1 MAKIEFKNVNYIYNQ
16 KTSKETRAL
25 CDVNLKLDDG
35 EFLAIIGHTGS
46 GKSTLIQLMDGLLK
60 GATGEILVDG
70 KNIED
75 KDFNKRELRKKVGL
89 VFQNPENQLFEET
102 VLKDVCFGPKNMGLS
117 NEEAEKKAI
126 EALKLVEVPK
136 ESYNKSVFELSGGQ
150 KRRVAI
156 AGVLA
161 MDPEVLILD
170 EPTSG
175 LDPQGR
181 NMIMEQ
187 VKKLHEKKG
196 VSIVWVSHN
205 MEQVALHAKRIVVMN
220 DGKVAMDDTT
230 RNIFARG
237 NELEQMGLKVPQVTS
252 VMHELKSAGLDVD
265 ISVLSVEEAKDNLL
279 KVLK

>member
-25 CDVNLKLDDG
+25 CDVDLKIDDG

-136 ESYNKSVFELSGGQ
+136 ESYDKSVFELSGGQ

-187 VKKLHEKKG
+187 VKKLHEEKG
-196 VSIVWVSHN
+196 ISIIWVSHN

-237 NELEQMGLKVPQVTS
+237 DELEQMGLKVPQVTS
-252 VMHELKSAGLDVD
+252 VMHELKNAGLDVD
-265 ISVLSVEEAKDNLL
+265 TSVLSVEEAKDNLL
-279 KVLK
+279 KVLH

>member
-25 CDVNLKLDDG
+25 CDVNLKIDEG

-136 ESYNKSVFELSGGQ
+136 ESYDKSVFELSGGQ

-237 NELEQMGLKVPQVTS
+237 DELEQMGLKVPQVTS

-265 ISVLSVEEAKDNLL
+265 TSVLSVEEAKDNLL

>member
-25 CDVNLKLDDG
+25 CDVNLKIDEG

-136 ESYNKSVFELSGGQ
+136 ESYDKSVFELSGGQ

-237 NELEQMGLKVPQVTS
+237 DELEKMGLKVPQVTS

-265 ISVLSVEEAKDNLL
+265 TSVLSVEEAKDNLL

>member
-25 CDVNLKLDDG
+25 CDVNLKIDDG

-126 EALKLVEVPK
+126 EALRLVEVPK

-237 NELEQMGLKVPQVTS
+237 DELEQMGLKVPQVTS
-252 VMHELKSAGLDVD
+252 VMHELKNAGLDVD
-265 ISVLSVEEAKDNLL
+265 TSVLSVEEAKDNLL

>member
-25 CDVNLKLDDG
+25 CDVDLKIDDG

-136 ESYNKSVFELSGGQ
+136 ESYDKSVFELSGGQ

-187 VKKLHEKKG
+187 VKKLHEEKG
-196 VSIVWVSHN
+196 ISIVWVSHN

-237 NELEQMGLKVPQVTS
+237 DELEQMGLKVPQVTS

-265 ISVLSVEEAKDNLL
+265 TSVLSVEEAKDNLL

>member
-25 CDVNLKLDDG
+25 CDVNLKIDDG

-136 ESYNKSVFELSGGQ
+136 ESYDKSVFELSGGQ

-187 VKKLHEKKG
+187 VKKLHEEKG
-196 VSIVWVSHN
+196 ISIIWVSHN

-237 NELEQMGLKVPQVTS
+237 DELEQMGLKVPQVTS

-265 ISVLSVEEAKDNLL
+265 TSVLSVEEAKDNLL

>member
-25 CDVNLKLDDG
+25 CDVNLKIDEG

-136 ESYNKSVFELSGGQ
+136 ESYDKSVFELSGGQ

-237 NELEQMGLKVPQVTS
+237 DELEQMGLKVPQVTS
-252 VMHELKSAGLDVD
+252 VMHELKNAGLDVD
-265 ISVLSVEEAKDNLL
+265 TSVLSVEEAKDNLL

>member
-25 CDVNLKLDDG
+25 CDVNLKIDEG

-60 GATGEILVDG
+60 GATGEILVDD

-136 ESYNKSVFELSGGQ
+136 ESYDKSVFELSGGQ

-187 VKKLHEKKG
+187 VKKLHEEKG
-196 VSIVWVSHN
+196 ISIIWVSHN

-237 NELEQMGLKVPQVTS
+237 DELEQMGLKVPQVTS

-265 ISVLSVEEAKDNLL
+265 TSVLIIEEAKDNLL

>member
-25 CDVNLKLDDG
+25 CDVNLKIDDG

-60 GATGEILVDG
+60 GATGEILVDD

-136 ESYNKSVFELSGGQ
+136 ESYDKSVFELSGGQ

-187 VKKLHEKKG
+187 VKKLHEEKG
-196 VSIVWVSHN
+196 ISIIWVSHN

-237 NELEQMGLKVPQVTS
+237 DELEQMGLKVPQVTS

-265 ISVLSVEEAKDNLL
+265 TSVLSVEEAKDNLL
-279 KVLK
+279 KVLQ

>member
-25 CDVNLKLDDG
+25 CDVNLKIDDG

-136 ESYNKSVFELSGGQ
+136 ESYDKSVFELSGGQ

-187 VKKLHEKKG
+187 VKKLHEEKG
-196 VSIVWVSHN
+196 ISIIWVSHN

-237 NELEQMGLKVPQVTS
+237 DELENMGLKVPQVTS

-265 ISVLSVEEAKDNLL
+265 TSVLSVEEAKDNLL
-279 KVLK
+279 KVLH

>member
-1 MAKIEFKNVNYIYNQ
+1 MAKLEFKNVNYIYNQ
-16 KTSKETRAL
+16 GTNKETRAL
-25 CDVNLKLDDG
+25 SDVSFNIEEN

-46 GKSTLIQLMDGLLK
+46 GKSTLIQLMDGLIK

-70 KNIED
+70 KNVED
-75 KDFNKRELRKKVGL
+75 KDFDKRELRKKVGL

-102 VLKDVCFGPKNMGLS
+102 VLKDVCFGPKNLGLS
-117 NEEAEKKAI
+117 EEEAKAKAI
-126 EALKLVEVPK
+126 EALKLVEVP
-136 ESYNKSVFELSGGQ
+136 EEVYDKSVFELSGGQ

-187 VKKLHEKKG
+187 VHKLHEERG

-205 MEQVALHAKRIVVMN
+205 MEQVAMHAKRIIVMN
-220 DGKVAMDDTT
+220 DGRVAMDDST
-230 RNIFARG
+230 RKVFAKVD
-237 NELEQMGLKVPQVTS
+237 ELEKMGLKVPQVAS
-252 VMHELKSAGLDVD
+252 AMHKLKKAGLDVD
-265 ISVLSVEEAKDNLL
+265 TSVLNIDEAKESLL
-279 KVLK
+279 QVLK

>member
-25 CDVNLKLDDG
+25 CDVNLKIDDG

-136 ESYNKSVFELSGGQ
+136 ESYDKSVFELSGGQ

-187 VKKLHEKKG
+187 VKKLHEEKG
-196 VSIVWVSHN
+196 ISIIWVSHN

-237 NELEQMGLKVPQVTS
+237 DELEQMGLKVPQVTS

-265 ISVLSVEEAKDNLL
+265 TSVLSVEEAKDSLL

>member
-25 CDVNLKLDDG
+25 CDVNLKIDDG

-136 ESYNKSVFELSGGQ
+136 ESYDKSVFELSGGQ

-230 RNIFARG
+230 KNIFARG
-237 NELEQMGLKVPQVTS
+237 DELEKMGLKVPQVTS

-265 ISVLSVEEAKDNLL
+265 TSVLSVEEAKDNLL

>member
-1 MAKIEFKNVNYIYNQ
+1 M
-16 KTSKETRAL
+16 
-25 CDVNLKLDDG
+25 NLKIDDG

-126 EALKLVEVPK
+126 EALKLAEVPK
-136 ESYNKSVFELSGGQ
+136 ESYDKSVFELSGGQ

-237 NELEQMGLKVPQVTS
+237 DELEQMGLKVPQVTS

-265 ISVLSVEEAKDNLL
+265 TSVLSVEEAKDNLL

>member
-25 CDVNLKLDDG
+25 CDVNLKIDDG

-136 ESYNKSVFELSGGQ
+136 ESYDKSVFELSGGQ

-187 VKKLHEKKG
+187 VKKLHEEKG
-196 VSIVWVSHN
+196 ISIVWVSHN

-237 NELEQMGLKVPQVTS
+237 DELEQMGLKVPQVTS

-265 ISVLSVEEAKDNLL
+265 TSVLSVEEAKDNLL

>member
-16 KTSKETRAL
+16 KTSKETKAL
-25 CDVNLKLDDG
+25 CDVNLKIDDG

-136 ESYNKSVFELSGGQ
+136 ESYDKSVFELSGGQ

-187 VKKLHEKKG
+187 VKKLHEEKG
-196 VSIVWVSHN
+196 ISIIWVSHN

-237 NELEQMGLKVPQVTS
+237 DELEQMGLKVPQVTS
-252 VMHELKSAGLDVD
+252 VMHELKNAGLDVD
-265 ISVLSVEEAKDNLL
+265 TSVLSVEEAKDNLL
-279 KVLK
+279 KVLH

>member
-25 CDVNLKLDDG
+25 CDVNLKIDDG

-60 GATGEILVDG
+60 GATGEILLDG

-136 ESYNKSVFELSGGQ
+136 ESYDKSVFELSGGQ

-187 VKKLHEKKG
+187 VKKLHEEKG
-196 VSIVWVSHN
+196 ISIIWVSHN

-237 NELEQMGLKVPQVTS
+237 DELEQMGLKVPQVTS

-265 ISVLSVEEAKDNLL
+265 TSVLSVEEAKDNLL

>member
-16 KTSKETRAL
+16 NTSKETRAL
-25 CDVNLKLDDG
+25 CDVNLKIDEG

-117 NEEAEKKAI
+117 NEEAERKAI

-136 ESYNKSVFELSGGQ
+136 DSYDKSVFELSGGQ

-187 VKKLHEKKG
+187 VKKLHKEKG
-196 VSIVWVSHN
+196 ISIIWVSHN

-237 NELEQMGLKVPQVTS
+237 DELEQMGLKVPQVTS

-265 ISVLSVEEAKDNLL
+265 TSVLSVEEAKDNLL

>member
-1 MAKIEFKNVNYIYNQ
+1 MAKIDFKNVNYIYNQ

-25 CDVNLKLDDG
+25 CDVNLKIDDG

-75 KDFNKRELRKKVGL
+75 KDFNKRELRRKVGL

-136 ESYNKSVFELSGGQ
+136 ESYDKSVFELSGGQ

-237 NELEQMGLKVPQVTS
+237 DELEQMGLKVPQVTS

-265 ISVLSVEEAKDNLL
+265 TSVLSVEEAKDNLL

>member
-25 CDVNLKLDDG
+25 CDVNLKIDDG

-70 KNIED
+70 NNIED

-136 ESYNKSVFELSGGQ
+136 ESYDKSVFELSGGQ

-237 NELEQMGLKVPQVTS
+237 DELEQMGLKVPQVTS

-265 ISVLSVEEAKDNLL
+265 TSVLSVEEAKDNLL
-279 KVLK
+279 KVLE

>member
-25 CDVNLKLDDG
+25 CDVNLKIDEG

-60 GATGEILVDG
+60 GATGEILVDD

-75 KDFNKRELRKKVGL
+75 KDFNKRELRRKVGL

-136 ESYNKSVFELSGGQ
+136 ESYDKSVFELSGGQ

-187 VKKLHEKKG
+187 VKKLHEEKG
-196 VSIVWVSHN
+196 ISIIWVSHN

-237 NELEQMGLKVPQVTS
+237 DELEQMGLKVPQVTS

-265 ISVLSVEEAKDNLL
+265 TSVLSVEEAKDNIL
-279 KVLK
+279 KILE

>member
-16 KTSKETRAL
+16 GTSKETRAL
-25 CDVNLKLDDG
+25 RDVNLKIDTG
-35 EFLAIIGHTGS
+35 EFLAVIGHTGS

-60 GATGEILVDG
+60 GATGEVLVDG

-89 VFQNPENQLFEET
+89 VFQNAENQLFEET

-126 EALKLVEVPK
+126 EALRLVEVPK
-136 ESYNKSVFELSGGQ
+136 ESYHKSVFDLSGGQ

-187 VKKLHEKKG
+187 VKRLHEEKG
-196 VSIVWVSHN
+196 ISIVWVSHN

-220 DGKVAMDDTT
+220 DGRVAMDDTA

-237 NELEQMGLKVPQVTS
+237 DELERMGLKVPQVTS

-265 ISVLSVEEAKDNLL
+265 TSVLNVEEAKNNLL

>member
-25 CDVNLKLDDG
+25 CDVNLKIDDG

-75 KDFNKRELRKKVGL
+75 KDFNKRELRRKVGL

-136 ESYNKSVFELSGGQ
+136 ESYDKSVFELSGGQ

-187 VKKLHEKKG
+187 VKKLHEEKG
-196 VSIVWVSHN
+196 ISIIWVSHN

-237 NELEQMGLKVPQVTS
+237 DELEQMGLKVPQVTS

-265 ISVLSVEEAKDNLL
+265 TSVLSVEEAKDNLL

>member
-25 CDVNLKLDDG
+25 CDVNLKIDDG

-75 KDFNKRELRKKVGL
+75 KDFNKRELRRKVGL

-136 ESYNKSVFELSGGQ
+136 ESYDKSVFELSGGQ

-237 NELEQMGLKVPQVTS
+237 DELEQMGLKVPQVTS

-265 ISVLSVEEAKDNLL
+265 TSVLSVEEAKDNLL

>member
-25 CDVNLKLDDG
+25 CDVNLKIDEG

-60 GATGEILVDG
+60 GATGEVLVDG

-136 ESYNKSVFELSGGQ
+136 ESYDKSVFELSGGQ

-187 VKKLHEKKG
+187 VKKLHEEKG
-196 VSIVWVSHN
+196 ISIIWVSHN

-230 RNIFARG
+230 KNIFARG
-237 NELEQMGLKVPQVTS
+237 DELEKMGLKVPQVTS

-265 ISVLSVEEAKDNLL
+265 TSVLSVEEAKDNLL

>member
-25 CDVNLKLDDG
+25 CDVNLKIDEG

-136 ESYNKSVFELSGGQ
+136 ESYDKSVFELSGGQ

-187 VKKLHEKKG
+187 VKKLHEEKG
-196 VSIVWVSHN
+196 ISIIWVSHN

-237 NELEQMGLKVPQVTS
+237 DELEQMGLKVPQVTS

-265 ISVLSVEEAKDNLL
+265 TSVLSVEEAKDNLL

>member
-25 CDVNLKLDDG
+25 CDVNLKIDEG

-136 ESYNKSVFELSGGQ
+136 ESYDKSVFELSGGQ

-187 VKKLHEKKG
+187 VKKLHEEKG
-196 VSIVWVSHN
+196 ISIIWVSHN

-230 RNIFARG
+230 KNIFARG
-237 NELEQMGLKVPQVTS
+237 DELEKMGLKVPQVTS

-265 ISVLSVEEAKDNLL
+265 TSVLSVEEAKDNLL

>member
-25 CDVNLKLDDG
+25 CDVNLKIDEG

-136 ESYNKSVFELSGGQ
+136 ESYDKSVFELSGGQ

-187 VKKLHEKKG
+187 VKKLHEEKG
-196 VSIVWVSHN
+196 ISIIWVSHN

-237 NELEQMGLKVPQVTS
+237 DELENMGLKVPQVTS

-265 ISVLSVEEAKDNLL
+265 TSVLSVEEAKDNLL

>member
-25 CDVNLKLDDG
+25 CDVNLKIDDG

-136 ESYNKSVFELSGGQ
+136 ESYDKSVFELSGGQ

-187 VKKLHEKKG
+187 VKKLHKEKG
-196 VSIVWVSHN
+196 ISIIWVSHN

-237 NELEQMGLKVPQVTS
+237 DELEQMGLKVPQVTS

-265 ISVLSVEEAKDNLL
+265 TSVLSVEEAKDNLL

>member
-25 CDVNLKLDDG
+25 CDVNLKIDDG

-75 KDFNKRELRKKVGL
+75 KDFNKRELRRKVGL

-136 ESYNKSVFELSGGQ
+136 ESYDKSVFELSGGQ

-237 NELEQMGLKVPQVTS
+237 DELEKMGLKVPQVTS
-252 VMHELKSAGLDVD
+252 VMHELKNAGLDVD
-265 ISVLSVEEAKDNLL
+265 TSVLSVEEAKDNLL

>member
-1 MAKIEFKNVNYIYNQ
+1 MIEVKNVTKSYGNGHPAI
-16 KTSKETRAL
+16 K
-25 CDVNLKLDDG
+25 NLNMKIDDG

-136 ESYNKSVFELSGGQ
+136 ESYDKSVFELSGGQ

-237 NELEQMGLKVPQVTS
+237 DELEKMGLKVPQVTS

-265 ISVLSVEEAKDNLL
+265 TSVLSVEEAKDNLL

>member
-25 CDVNLKLDDG
+25 CDVNLKIDDG

-136 ESYNKSVFELSGGQ
+136 ESYDKSVFELSGGQ
-150 KRRVAI
+150 TRRVAI

-187 VKKLHEKKG
+187 VKKLHEEKG
-196 VSIVWVSHN
+196 ISIVWVSHN

-237 NELEQMGLKVPQVTS
+237 DELEQMGLKVPQVTS
-252 VMHELKSAGLDVD
+252 VMHELKNAGLDVD
-265 ISVLSVEEAKDNLL
+265 TSVLSVEEAKNNLL
-279 KVLK
+279 KVLH

>member
-1 MAKIEFKNVNYIYNQ
+1 
-16 KTSKETRAL
+16 
-25 CDVNLKLDDG
+25 
-35 EFLAIIGHTGS
+35 
-46 GKSTLIQLMDGLLK
+46 MDGLLK

-136 ESYNKSVFELSGGQ
+136 ESYDKSVFELSGGQ

-237 NELEQMGLKVPQVTS
+237 DELEQMGLKVPQVTS

-265 ISVLSVEEAKDNLL
+265 TSVLSVEEAKDNLL

>member
-25 CDVNLKLDDG
+25 CDVNLKIDDG

-60 GATGEILVDG
+60 GATGEILVDS

-136 ESYNKSVFELSGGQ
+136 ESYDKSVFELSGGQ

-237 NELEQMGLKVPQVTS
+237 DELEQMGLKVPQVTS
-252 VMHELKSAGLDVD
+252 VMHELKNAGLDVD
-265 ISVLSVEEAKDNLL
+265 TSVLSVEEAKDNLL

>member
-25 CDVNLKLDDG
+25 CDVNLKIDDG

-136 ESYNKSVFELSGGQ
+136 ESYDKSVFELSGGQ

-187 VKKLHEKKG
+187 VKKLHEEKG
-196 VSIVWVSHN
+196 ISIIWVSHN

-237 NELEQMGLKVPQVTS
+237 DELEQMGLKVPQVTS
-252 VMHELKSAGLDVD
+252 VMHELKNAGLDVD
-265 ISVLSVEEAKDNLL
+265 TSVLSVEEAKDNLL

>member
-25 CDVNLKLDDG
+25 CDVNLKIDDG

-75 KDFNKRELRKKVGL
+75 KDFNKRELRRKVGL

-136 ESYNKSVFELSGGQ
+136 ESYDKSVFELSGGQ

-237 NELEQMGLKVPQVTS
+237 YELEQMGLKVPQVTS

-265 ISVLSVEEAKDNLL
+265 TSVLSVEEAKDNLL

>member
-25 CDVNLKLDDG
+25 CDVNLKIDDG

-60 GATGEILVDG
+60 GATGEILVDS

-136 ESYNKSVFELSGGQ
+136 DSYDKSVFELSGGQ

-187 VKKLHEKKG
+187 VKKLHKEKG
-196 VSIVWVSHN
+196 ISIIWVSHN

-237 NELEQMGLKVPQVTS
+237 DELEQMGLKVPQVTS

-265 ISVLSVEEAKDNLL
+265 TSVLSVEEAKDNLL

>member
-25 CDVNLKLDDG
+25 CDVNLKIDDG

-75 KDFNKRELRKKVGL
+75 KDFNKRELRRKVGL

-136 ESYNKSVFELSGGQ
+136 ESYDKSVFELSGGQ

-187 VKKLHEKKG
+187 VKKLHEEKG
-196 VSIVWVSHN
+196 ISIIWVSHN

-237 NELEQMGLKVPQVTS
+237 AELEQMGLKVPQVTS

-265 ISVLSVEEAKDNLL
+265 TSVLSVEEAKDNLL